1 MTLLPDPSRS
11 RVVLIGA
18 GSFDHLSKL
27 PAVVHSTAVLGDLL
41 RRKSVWGI
49 PVENYYEIV
58 DPLNPSI
65 LSQPIFKAA
74 IDATD
79 ALVIYY
85 AGHGLIEPRNGK
97 FYLAVR
103 GSRKESVRD
112 TAVPFEWIR
121 EAVESSRANRKIVI
135 IDCCYSGRAL
145 GLQSDQVDVG
155 LDGTYVLTATDENS
169 LAMSPPEE
177 SYTSFTG
184 ELIRLIK
191 NGVQAEGEFLDLDLI
206 YSEMRKGL
214 RRKERPLPHQF
225 CRDRLSRTPFVRN
238 AAHTS
243 VPSDGRAPSGDA
255 GEVATAGRTGDGAAE
270 GTGPAVDL
278 VNAAAPADVQETPG
292 PRASRQVE
300 SEAHRKEGRV
310 ASRAYMAAG
319 VAVALTAAAFA
330 GLLFADWK
338 HRDGG
343 AADEKAPVRSAPS
356 TSPTPSGSQ
365 KSSPVPSG
373 SHNPTTPD
381 PLPPPGSA
389 STVEDGTPATT
400 EAPIF
405 EDDFAVGSSNWTR
418 NRFGENGGT
427 YTPSHNSY
435 LVFSLAAAQRTYRA
449 GFPVQAGEIYPDVPG
464 GGNMT
469 IAVTGRANEYATIG
483 FGLACRARADG
494 SGYYFTVWGKSVY
507 IEKISPNSKGEI
519 QRLAENLDSKQV
531 TGDENHG
538 QNKFLISCV
547 NSVSDGSAQ
556 LTFNLNGKKVLSYTD
571 RESVINGGSIALVA
585 GSEPDT
591 EKVGKAEFARLQLW

>member
-1 MTLLPDPSRS
+1 MTTLLPDPSRS

-18 GSFDHLSKL
+18 GSFEHLSKL

-58 DPLNPSI
+58 DPINPSA

-74 IDATD
+74 SDATD
-79 ALVIYY
+79 TLVIYY
-85 AGHGLIEPRNGK
+85 AGHGLTEPRNGK

-103 GSRKESVRD
+103 ESKKDSVRD
-112 TAVPFEWIR
+112 TAVPYEWIR
-121 EAVESSRANRKIVI
+121 EAVESSRAARRIVI
-135 IDCCYSGRAL
+135 IDCCHSGRAL

-169 LAMSPPEE
+169 HAISPPDE

-184 ELIRLIK
+184 ELIRLIRD
-191 NGVQAEGEFLDLDLI
+191 GVRSEGEFLDLDLI
-206 YSEMRKGL
+206 YNEMRKGL
-214 RRKERPLPHQF
+214 KRKGRPLPHQF

-238 AAHTS
+238 AAHIS
-243 VPSDGRAPSGDA
+243 VPTKERAPSGDT
-255 GEVATAGRTGDGAAE
+255 GESAPVGRIGDDATGGI
-270 GTGPAVDL
+270 GPAVAL
-278 VNAAAPADVQETPG
+278 ESAAAEAGGQNSLGSPP
-292 PRASRQVE
+292 SRQVK
-300 SEAHRKEGRV
+300 SEAHRKTRRGVRP
-310 ASRAYMAAG
+310 AYMAIGA
-319 VAVALTAAAFA
+319 ALALAAAISV
-330 GLLFADWK
+330 GLLLPDWK

-343 AADEKAPVRSAPS
+343 AADEKTPARSAPS
-356 TSPTPSGSQ
+356 TSPTPSASQ
-365 KSSPVPSG
+365 NTKAPAPPSFPPSPV
-373 SHNPTTPD
+373 
-381 PLPPPGSA
+381 SA
-389 STVEDGTPATT
+389 STSEDGAPATT
-400 EAPIF
+400 GAPIF
-405 EDDFAVGSSNWTR
+405 EDDFTPGSNNWTK
-418 NRFGENGGT
+418 NRLGENGGT

-435 LVFSLAAAQRTYRA
+435 LVFSLDAAQRTYRA
-449 GFPVQAGEIYPDVPG
+449 GFPVRAEGIYPDAPG

-469 IAVTGRANEYATIG
+469 VAVTGRANEYATIG

-494 SGYYFTVWGKSVY
+494 SGYYFTVWGRSVY

-519 QRLAENLDSKQV
+519 QRLAENLDSEQV

-538 QNKFLISCV
+538 QNKFLISCI
-547 NSVSDGSAQ
+547 NSASDGSAQ

-591 EKVGKAEFARLQLW
+591 EKVGKAEFTRLQLW